1 MSASSG
7 TILTAATFTIPSLPT
22 DLGSLADLTGY
33 TLSNVDDE
41 GVLLLLFETGL
52 VGVHINSGVYNKTLL
67 PDKIPDADIHDFYD
81 FVNIRTHLVA
91 ANEYPPSPNPL
102 QIYILC

>member
-1 MSASSG
+1 VSASSG

-52 VGVHINSGVYNKTLL
+52 VGVHIKSGAFQKLL
-67 PDKIPDADIHDFYD
+67 LIDPIPGPGTDIHD